1 MESCEVAT
9 YRVAMPS
16 PQHRLRILGI
26 TAVAATCVG
35 YWFPGV
41 SHAGAVVLGLA
52 CWAGI
57 ASLWSP

>member
-1 MESCEVAT
+1 MESCEVSA

-16 PQHRLRILGI
+16 RQHRLRILGI
-26 TAVAATCVG
+26 TALAATAVG
-35 YWFPGV
+35 YWFPGT
-41 SHAGAVVLGLA
+41 SHAGAVILGLA

>member
-1 MESCEVAT
+1 MESCEVNP

-16 PQHRLRILGI
+16 SQHRLRILGI
-26 TAVAATCVG
+26 TALAAIIAG
-35 YWFPGV
+35 YWFPGA
-41 SHAGAVVLGLA
+41 SHVGAVILGLA